1 MSRSAASSSWF
12 APRLPPR
19 GTHTCTP
26 AARAGQVR
34 APKFIPDFLFRRC
47 FFFLWE
53 NCDTLL
59 RACGNR
65 RVLSCYGH
73 GDIPSQ
79 HTPRLSAH
87 TLAPPPPP
95 MHTRTRDDCGCCMQ
109 VSLNVI
115 IESIK
120 TLAGA
125 GSLILPPPQPYTP
138 NPQYF
143 FNSMCQTS
151 DPKCFDQHVTLAYC
165 SQEVRRTGA
174 VPVRHIRCPAHFPR
188 FFRLSHIF
196 EMIL

>member
-1 MSRSAASSSWF
+1 LQNRNIMFRSAASSSWF

-19 GTHTCTP
+19 GTRTCTP

-34 APKFIPDFLFRRC
+34 APKFIADVLFRLC
-47 FFFLWE
+47 FFC
-53 NCDTLL
+53 NTLL

-79 HTPRLSAH
+79 HTPCLPAPP
-87 TLAPPPPP
+87 LAPPPPP
-95 MHTRTRDDCGCCMQ
+95 PPLPPTMHTRTRDDCGCCSQ

-138 NPQYF
+138 DLQYF
-143 FNSMCQTS
+143 STAFVKPPIHNVSINM
-151 DPKCFDQHVTLAYC
+151 
-165 SQEVRRTGA
+165 
-174 VPVRHIRCPAHFPR
+174 
-188 FFRLSHIF
+188 
-196 EMIL
+196 